1 MKTRI
6 HIFIFCSAIFFAG
19 SLHAQILKKE
29 PPRGAIKEGQRVLVD
44 DGTCPK
50 GQIKELI
57 GGNDNKNIKR
67 QTRCIPR

>member
-1 MKTRI
+1 MKTRT
-6 HIFIFCSAIFFAG
+6 HILVVCTAIFFAG
-19 SLHAQILKKE
+19 AAQAQVLKRE
-29 PPRGAIKEGQRVLVD
+29 PPRGALKEGQRTLVD

-57 GGNDNKNIKR
+57 GGNDNKQIKR